1 MTTQPPPG
9 QQPPAAPPPGRR
21 RTNAI
26 ILGVVGAVLAV
37 VLLIVIIGAVA
48 GGDEDDQAAATTTP
62 PAGPAT
68 TSPSPAASTTPRP
81 AAGPTPSDPR
91 CAPAAPNV
99 TALVQAGL
107 STAGYQLSN
116 GTVITEGGLTYFGA
130 TILDADGARKSRSDV
145 WVLRDGAV
153 YASTGGARRE
163 SIFPHADAVGV
174 GPGDMPVQAVD
185 NCVVNATR

>member
-21 RTNAI
+21 RTNAV

-48 GGDEDDQAAATTTP
+48 GGGEGDQAAATTTP
-62 PAGPAT
+62 PAGP
-68 TSPSPAASTTPRP
+68 SPAASLTTPRP

-130 TILDADGARKSRSDV
+130 TIVDADGARKSRSDV

-174 GPGDMPVQAVD
+174 GPGDAPVQAVD